1 MSRNA
6 RTRPILI
13 AFASLAGL
21 AFAALAYS
29 YFIEPQRLVINAAEL
44 KVAKWNPAF
53 DGLKIVAIADIH
65 GGSNGVDE
73 AKLRRLVET
82 ANAQE
87 PDMIVLLGDY
97 VSQIGPRGVDGKR
110 ALRMPVEKIAA
121 NLKGLRAR
129 LGVFAVLG
137 NHDGWHDDAEI
148 AATLTANGI
157 RVLDGAVAVVERNG
171 ATLRILGLKDQL
183 KIKSWEDFNED
194 ARKLLSATEGAGD
207 ILILEHSPDVAP
219 IINGPE
225 PVSKDVQLMIA
236 AHTHGG
242 QVWLPVLGRPI
253 VPSSYGQKF
262 AAGHVRENGLD
273 MFVTTGVGTSILP
286 FRFMVPPEIAVIT
299 VRSAN

>member
-110 ALRMPVEKIAA
+110 ALRMPVEEIAA

-129 LGVFAVLG
+129 LGVYAVLG

-183 KIKSWEDFNED
+183 KIESWEDFNED

-225 PVSKDVQLMIA
+225 PVSKDMRLMIA

>member
-1 MSRNA
+1 
-6 RTRPILI
+6 
-13 AFASLAGL
+13 
-21 AFAALAYS
+21 
-29 YFIEPQRLVINAAEL
+29 
-44 KVAKWNPAF
+44 
-53 DGLKIVAIADIH
+53 
-65 GGSNGVDE
+65 
-73 AKLRRLVET
+73 
-82 ANAQE
+82 
-87 PDMIVLLGDY
+87 
-97 VSQIGPRGVDGKR
+97 
-110 ALRMPVEKIAA
+110 MPVEEIAA

-129 LGVFAVLG
+129 LGVYAVLG
-137 NHDGWHDDAEI
+137 NHDGWHDVAAI
-148 AATLTANGI
+148 AATLNANDI
-157 RVLDGAVAVVERNG
+157 RVLDGAVAVEERNG

-183 KIKSWEDFNED
+183 KIESWEDFNED

-225 PVSKDVQLMIA
+225 PVSKDMRLMIA